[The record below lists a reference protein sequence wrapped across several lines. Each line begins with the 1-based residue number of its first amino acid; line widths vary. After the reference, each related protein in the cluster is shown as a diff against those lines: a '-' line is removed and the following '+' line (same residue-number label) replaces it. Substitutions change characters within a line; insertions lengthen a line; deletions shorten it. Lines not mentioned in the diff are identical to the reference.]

1 MSLAL
6 LLSPV
11 LLSSPA
17 EGVKWAE
24 GSFDEALKEASEA
37 KKMVYIDFYT
47 DW

>member
-6 LLSPV
+6 FLSTALL
-11 LLSSPA
+11 LAPA
-17 EGVKWAE
+17 EGVQWTN
-24 GSFDEALKEASEA
+24 GTFDEALKEASEA